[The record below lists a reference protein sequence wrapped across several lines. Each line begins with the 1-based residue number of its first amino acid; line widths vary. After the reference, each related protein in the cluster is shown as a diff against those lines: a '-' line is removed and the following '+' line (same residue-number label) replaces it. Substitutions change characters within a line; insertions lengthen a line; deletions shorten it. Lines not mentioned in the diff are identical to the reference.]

1 MRCIMISDTPDSNI
15 LAMAPPDLIECKPT
29 SSLVN
34 PNLFPPIN
42 STALFILE
50 IAYVEL
56 IYLTN
61 PLSLK
66 LHTVVSLLTLGTEL
80 FNLLTVV
87 AQATTGHNV

>member
-1 MRCIMISDTPDSNI
+1 
-15 LAMAPPDLIECKPT
+15 MAPPDLIEYKPT

-34 PNLFPPIN
+34 PNLFSPIN

-56 IYLTN
+56 ICLTD

-66 LHTVVSLLTLGTEL
+66 PHTVVSLLTLGIVS
-80 FNLLTVV
+80 FNLLAVV
-87 AQATTGHNV
+87 AYAVYDPLF